1 MDVDKSH
8 GVGEMFIR
16 SRWVARDFK
25 EKGEKDWEDLFS
37 ATTPL
42 ELMRYMI
49 SRQATIRD
57 DGQERKTMYLD
68 VKKAHLI
75 PKCDQ
80 DVYVQLPPEAGA
92 QPDECGKLL
101 FWLYGC
107 RPAAQAWEEHYS
119 AVLRKAGFKRLVSC
133 PVAFVH
139 ESRDLMGVVHGDDFV
154 FVGLD
159 VDLDYTLG
167 ILQANYELKNRGRLG
182 SGDEDT
188 KRDRHAR
195 QKAAMV
201 RLGLDVASQQ
211 SP

>member
-8 GVGEMFIR
+8 GVGEMLIR

-25 EKGEKDWEDLFS
+25 EKGEKDREDLFS
-37 ATTPL
+37 ATLPL
-42 ELMRYMI
+42 ELMRYML

-57 DGQERKTMYLD
+57 DCQERKTMYLD

-107 RPAAQAWEEHYS
+107 RPVAQAWEEHYS
-119 AVLRKAGFKRLVSC
+119 AVLSKAGFKRLVSC
-133 PVAFVH
+133 LVAFV
-139 ESRDLMGVVHGDDFV
+139 F
-154 FVGLD
+154 
-159 VDLDYTLG
+159 
-167 ILQANYELKNRGRLG
+167 
-182 SGDEDT
+182 
-188 KRDRHAR
+188 
-195 QKAAMV
+195 
-201 RLGLDVASQQ
+201 
-211 SP
+211 